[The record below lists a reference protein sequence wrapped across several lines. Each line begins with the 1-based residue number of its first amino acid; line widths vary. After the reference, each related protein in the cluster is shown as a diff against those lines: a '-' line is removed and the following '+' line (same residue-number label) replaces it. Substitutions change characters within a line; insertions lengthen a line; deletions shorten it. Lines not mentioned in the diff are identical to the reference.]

1 MLNSC
6 GSFFIGGVYVEEE
19 LLFKLLGNI
28 GVPAAICFY
37 TLFGVN
43 KTLKDLTSAIN
54 KLTTDVDKREAEQ
67 SHEIARLK
75 DKVNELAFKVE
86 NLLRKD

>member
-1 MLNSC
+1 M
-6 GSFFIGGVYVEEE
+6 EDE

-67 SHEIARLK
+67 SHEISRLK
-75 DKVNELAFKVE
+75 DKVHDLAFKVE
-86 NLLRKD
+86 NILRKE

>member
-1 MLNSC
+1 M
-6 GSFFIGGVYVEEE
+6 EEE

-43 KTLKDLTSAIN
+43 KTLKDLTYAIN

-67 SHEIARLK
+67 SHEISRLK

-86 NLLRKD
+86 NILRKE

>member
-1 MLNSC
+1 M
-6 GSFFIGGVYVEEE
+6 EEE

-54 KLTTDVDKREAEQ
+54 KLTTDVDKNVQEQ
-67 SHEIARLK
+67 SHEISKLK
-75 DKVNELAFKVE
+75 DRVHELAFKVE
-86 NLLRKD
+86 NILRKE

>member
-86 NLLRKD
+86 NILHKE

>member
-1 MLNSC
+1 M
-6 GSFFIGGVYVEEE
+6 EEE

-37 TLFGVN
+37 TLYGVN
-43 KTLKDLTSAIN
+43 KTLKELTCAIN
-54 KLTTDVDKREAEQ
+54 KLTTDVDKHEAEQ
-67 SHEIARLK
+67 AHEISKLK
-75 DKVNELAFKVE
+75 DKVNELSFKVE

>member
-1 MLNSC
+1 MEE
-6 GSFFIGGVYVEEE
+6 FIAKVVS
-19 LLFKLLGNI
+19 NI

-54 KLTTDVDKREAEQ
+54 QLTLDVQKIEKLENQTRELNYEFKKLQ
-67 SHEIARLK
+67 TEFHLKFPQGSVSHDLSRQ
-75 DKVNELAFKVE
+75 
-86 NLLRKD
+86 

>member
-1 MLNSC
+1 M
-6 GSFFIGGVYVEEE
+6 EEE

-54 KLTTDVDKREAEQ
+54 KLTSDVDKNVQEQ
-67 SHEIARLK
+67 SHEIAKLK
-75 DKVNELAFKVE
+75 DRVHELAFKVE
-86 NLLRKD
+86 NILRKE

>member
-1 MLNSC
+1 M
-6 GSFFIGGVYVEEE
+6 EEE

>member
-1 MLNSC
+1 MS
-6 GSFFIGGVYVEEE
+6 EE
-19 LLFKLLGNI
+19 LLFKALANI

-43 KTLKDLTSAIN
+43 KTLKELTTAIN

-67 SHEIARLK
+67 SQTIATLK
-75 DKVNELAFKVE
+75 DKVNELTLKVE
-86 NLLRKD
+86 NLSRRE

>member
-1 MLNSC
+1 M
-6 GSFFIGGVYVEEE
+6 EEE

-37 TLFGVN
+37 TLYGVN
-43 KTLKDLTSAIN
+43 KTLKELTGAIN

-67 SHEIARLK
+67 SQEISKLK
-75 DKVNELAFKVE
+75 DKVHELTFKVE
-86 NLLRKD
+86 NLSRKE

>member
-1 MLNSC
+1 
-6 GSFFIGGVYVEEE
+6 VEEE